1 MSDYGL
7 PNTQSVHDFI
17 GYIRERL
24 ARSTTAWREIAEAFA
39 EAKEIFGGESDSF
52 RNLCKETNFSKS
64 TAHKLAAIASSE
76 RLAKYREKLSVVHSW
91 GTLYAITSLT
101 DEKFKV
107 LCERY
112 NLDDPSASRPT
123 LTQSMVEAVRKEA
136 TEKSSLRVYA
146 TIYVDVDAMKADL
159 FDGGHVAKL
168 EESLDTLQKTLPY
181 IKITKS
187 GVEERVE
194 SAYIDRL
201 QRKKVELARQAFAKE
216 LQAIDKRLERKR
228 QKWESKKQC
237 FTRSMCMSR
246 EELWEM
252 FKIDPKEAFGYLGGD
267 EYDEA
272 DLYKRAGKILGAQD
286 AKLEAKVRARTE
298 PYKYA
303 NTAVSVDF
311 GGVKQ
316 GDQDDEPVSTVD
328 GDVADVKDAA

>member
-7 PNTQSVHDFI
+7 PNTKSVNDFI

-39 EAKEIFGGESDSF
+39 EAKEMFGGESDKF

-76 RLAKYREKLSVVHSW
+76 RLAKYREKLSAVHSW
-91 GTLYAITSLT
+91 GTLYAITALS
-101 DEKFKV
+101 DEQFKV
-107 LCERY
+107 LREQFK
-112 NLDDPSASRPT
+112 LDDPSASRPI
-123 LTQSMVEAVRKEA
+123 LTQSMVEAVRKEK

-146 TIYVDVDAMKADL
+146 TIYVDVDAMKARL
-159 FDGGHVAKL
+159 FDGDHIAKL

-181 IKITKS
+181 LKITKS

-194 SAYIDRL
+194 SADIDRL
-201 QRKKVELARQAFAKE
+201 QRKADELARQDFAKE
-216 LQAIDKRLERKR
+216 VQSTDKRLEKKRRKG
-228 QKWESKKQC
+228 ETKKQC
-237 FTRSMCMSR
+237 FTRSIGMSR

-252 FKIDPKEAFGYLGGD
+252 FKNRRKEAFGYLGGD
-267 EYDEA
+267 AYDVA
-272 DLYKRAGKILGAQD
+272 DLYDRAQQILNAQD
-286 AKLEAKVRARTE
+286 EKLEAKVRARTE

-311 GGVKQ
+311 GGVKR
-316 GDQDDEPVSTVD
+316 GDQDYEPVSTID
-328 GDVADVKDAA
+328 GDAKDAA

>member
-7 PNTQSVHDFI
+7 PNTKSVNDFI
-17 GYIRERL
+17 SYIRERL
-24 ARSTTAWREIAEAFA
+24 AQSTTAWREIAEAFA
-39 EAKEIFGGESDSF
+39 EARQIFGGESDKF
-52 RNLCKETNFSKS
+52 RNLCKETRFSKS

-112 NLDDPSASRPT
+112 KLDDPSASRPT
-123 LTQSMVEAVRKEA
+123 LTQSLVEAVRKEKP
-136 TEKSSLRVYA
+136 EKSSLRVYA
-146 TIYVDVDAMKADL
+146 TIYVDVEAMKAGLVEGD
-159 FDGGHVAKL
+159 HIATL
-168 EESLDTLQKTLPY
+168 EETLDTLQKTLPY
-181 IKITKS
+181 LKITKS

-201 QRKKVELARQAFAKE
+201 QRKADELARQDFAKE
-216 LQAIDKRLERKR
+216 LQSIDKLLESKR
-228 QKWESKKQC
+228 YKGESKKQC
-237 FTRSMCMSR
+237 FTRLMSMSR
-246 EELWEM
+246 EEYWEM
-252 FKIDPKEAFGYLGGD
+252 FKDDRKKAFDFLGG
-267 EYDEA
+267 EPCDEA
-272 DLYKRAGKILGAQD
+272 DLYKRATRIVNTQD

-311 GGVKQ
+311 GGSKQ

-328 GDVADVKDAA
+328 GDVAAVKDAA

>member
-1 MSDYGL
+1 M
-7 PNTQSVHDFI
+7 
-17 GYIRERL
+17 
-24 ARSTTAWREIAEAFA
+24 
-39 EAKEIFGGESDSF
+39 FGGESDLF
-52 RNLCKETNFSKS
+52 HNLCKETSFSKS

-101 DEKFKV
+101 EEKFKV

-112 NLDDPSASRPT
+112 NLDDPSASRPI
-123 LTQSMVEAVRKEA
+123 LTQSMVEAVRKEE

-146 TIYVDVDAMKADL
+146 TIYVDVQAMKAGL
-159 FDGGHVAKL
+159 FDGDHIARL
-168 EESLDTLQKTLPY
+168 EEALDTLQKTLPY
-181 IKITKS
+181 VKITKS

-194 SAYIDRL
+194 SAYIERL
-201 QRKKVELARQAFAKE
+201 QRKADELARQDFAKE
-216 LQAIDKRLERKR
+216 LQAIDKRLESKR
-228 QKWESKKQC
+228 HKWESKKVC
-237 FTRSMCMSR
+237 FSRAMCSSR

-252 FKIDPKEAFGYLGGD
+252 FKNDRKEAFGYLGGD

-272 DLYKRAGKILGAQD
+272 YLYDRADSAQD

-316 GDQDDEPVSTVD
+316 GDQDDEPASTID
-328 GDVADVKDAA
+328 GDVKDAA

>member
-1 MSDYGL
+1 M
-7 PNTQSVHDFI
+7 HDDDI
-17 GYIRERL
+17 YRCPAGERL
-24 ARSTTAWREIAEAFA
+24 TYRYTNEEDGKRLRRYWTTA
-39 EAKEIFGGESDSF
+39 
-52 RNLCKETNFSKS
+52 C
-64 TAHKLAAIASSE
+64 TACPLKP
-76 RLAKYREKLSVVHSW
+76 KCTT
-91 GTLYAITSLT
+91 G
-101 DEKFKV
+101 
-107 LCERY
+107 
-112 NLDDPSASRPT
+112 
-123 LTQSMVEAVRKEA
+123 
-136 TEKSSLRVYA
+136 
-146 TIYVDVDAMKADL
+146 
-159 FDGGHVAKL
+159 
-168 EESLDTLQKTLPY
+168 
-181 IKITKS
+181 
-187 GVEERVE
+187 

-216 LQAIDKRLERKR
+216 LQAIDKRLEGKR
-228 QKWESKKQC
+228 HKGESEKQC

-252 FKIDPKEAFGYLGGD
+252 FKINPKEAFGYLGGD